1 MLLRAEDQAK
11 FQGRIDDKGATVWA
25 SYRIEGRVE
34 GKPVVQSDKRM
45 FASEQEARTWLVGE
59 AEERGFKDFEPEVHA
74 GGVTSGSKSLN
85 PRSSASPTSHVR
97 ASCSDANIRLSLC
110 TTGFPSTRP
119 SMR

>member
-11 FQGRIDDKGATVWA
+11 FEGRIDDKGATVWA

-59 AEERGFKDFEPEVHA
+59 AEERGFKDFEPGGHA
-74 GGVTSGSKSLN
+74 GGVTLGSERFCRSR
-85 PRSSASPTSHVR
+85 PRLRPDECQQVR
-97 ASCSDANIRLSLC
+97 VHLVFQCRAHPVR
-110 TTGFPSTRP
+110 RP
-119 SMR
+119 G

>member
-74 GGVTSGSKSLN
+74 GGVTLVQNDFVVLVRGYVLMN
-85 PRSSASPTSHVR
+85 ARRSALTWSFRVEHSPCG
-97 ASCSDANIRLSLC
+97 AP
-110 TTGFPSTRP
+110 G
-119 SMR
+119 

>member
-34 GKPVVQSDKRM
+34 GKPVVQRM

-59 AEERGFKDFEPEVHA
+59 AEERGFKDFEPEVRV
-74 GGVTSGSKSLN
+74 GGVT
-85 PRSSASPTSHVR
+85 
-97 ASCSDANIRLSLC
+97 
-110 TTGFPSTRP
+110 
-119 SMR
+119 